1 MNSRIPIIIAAI
13 ALLSVAACESGPK
26 VISAPTSGEQA
37 ANNQGVSES
46 GSAMSPFANPPA
58 TPTGELHGVVIQE
71 VLPTERYVYLR
82 VTEGEEEFWLA
93 TRKME
98 VVKGGTYYY
107 RDGLLKTN
115 FESKEYN
122 RVFEKVYLVSNLVPE
137 KHGGDSGTPI
147 PVESHGPAEGAGVLS
162 SGGDINRAGSVKIAD
177 IVKNPQAYEGKK
189 VQVSGVCV
197 KINPNIMGRNWIHL
211 QDGSQDDYDFVVT
224 SNSYVAEGAVVSL
237 EAVVG
242 IDRDFGA
249 GYRYSLILENGK
261 VLE

>member
-1 MNSRIPIIIAAI
+1 MNPRIPIIVAAFT
-13 ALLSVAACESGPK
+13 LFCVSACESGPK
-26 VISAPTSGEQA
+26 VISAPTSGDQA
-37 ANNQGVSES
+37 FS
-46 GSAMSPFANPPA
+46 GSSTAMSPFGNPNT
-58 TPTGELHGVVIQE
+58 TPTGELHGVVVEE
-71 VLPTERYVYLR
+71 VLPTDRYVYLR

-93 TRKME
+93 TRKMDVE
-98 VVKGGTYYY
+98 KGAKYYY

-137 KHGGDSGTPI
+137 NHGGDSGNPI
-147 PVESHGPAEGAGVLS
+147 PVESHGPSAESGSMS
-162 SGGDINRAGSVKIAD
+162 SGGQINREGSVKIGD
-177 IVKNPQAYEGKK
+177 IVANPKAYEGKT

-197 KINPNIMGRNWIHL
+197 KVNPNIMGRNWIHL
-211 QDGSQDDYDFVVT
+211 QDGSNDEYDFVIT
-224 SNSYVAEGAVVSL
+224 SDSYVPEGAVVSL

>member
-1 MNSRIPIIIAAI
+1 MKSRISIAIIAF
-13 ALLSVAACESGPK
+13 ALLFASSCESGPK
-26 VISAPTSGEQA
+26 VISSPSAGDQA
-37 ANNQGVSES
+37 TGSQAFS
-46 GSAMSPFANPPA
+46 GSGTPGSPFGNANA
-58 TPTGELHGVVIQE
+58 TATGELHGVIVEE
-71 VLPTERYVYLR
+71 VLPTDRYVYLR

-93 TRKME
+93 TRKMDVE
-98 VVKGGTYYY
+98 KGAKYYY

-137 KHGGDSGTPI
+137 KHGGDAGTPI
-147 PVESHGPAEGAGVLS
+147 PVESHGPAEGLGVIS

-177 IVKNPQAYEGKK
+177 IVSNPKAYEGRK

-224 SNSYVAEGAVVSL
+224 SDSYVAEGAVVSL